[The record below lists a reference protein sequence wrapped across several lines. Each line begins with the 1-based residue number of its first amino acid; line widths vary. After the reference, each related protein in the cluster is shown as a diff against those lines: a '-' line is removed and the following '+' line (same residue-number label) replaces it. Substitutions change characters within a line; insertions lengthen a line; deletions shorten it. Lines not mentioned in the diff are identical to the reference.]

1 MGSVYGIGSAR
12 GGRMTTGAIVLAA
25 VAAVVM
31 MVFIKARAAAD
42 TLLRVHHPDWAQITS
57 KHNLRPVEQNNIGI
71 GLMLYKLDDFINN
84 HTSDDCN
91 VPILNT
97 DKYRRNTEK
106 SCCKEVEMMKQDSMR
121 TQATLQLPNK
131 SLLEI
136 NINGTTLQDS
146 TPDKTVFT
154 LRTNLLKTDI

>member
-91 VPILNT
+91 ASSEPMLNT
-97 DKYRRNTEK
+97 DTYRRNKEK
-106 SCCKEVEMMKQDSMR
+106 SCCEEVEMMK
-121 TQATLQLPNK
+121 ATLQLPNK

-136 NINGTTLQDS
+136 NINGTSLLDS
-146 TPDKTVFT
+146 APDKTIFAP
-154 LRTNLLKTDI
+154 RTNLLKTDI